1 MAPVV
6 LSVREITRSFGGLVA
21 VNGLSLDVTAGEV
34 HAVIGP
40 NGAGK
45 TTLISLLSGELLPER
60 GEVTFAGR
68 TVTALPAHARAQLG
82 MARSFQITN
91 LMLDMTVLDNVML
104 AIQARGSGAWR
115 FWADARRQ
123 ADLVEPAL
131 AALDRVGLAARAAEQ
146 ARILSHGEH
155 RQLEIA
161 VALATR
167 PTLLLLDEPMAGM
180 GAEESRRM
188 ISLLSS
194 LNSEMP
200 MLLVEHDMD
209 AVFTLASRITVLVN
223 GRAVASGPP
232 ERIRNDEAVRRAYL
246 GEEEL

>member
-1 MAPVV
+1 MAAAV

-21 VNGLSLDVTAGEV
+21 VDSLSLDVVEGEL

-45 TTLISLLSGELLPER
+45 TTLISLLSGELLPDR

-68 TVTALPAHARAQLG
+68 TVTALPAHARARLG
-82 MARSFQITN
+82 MARSFQITS
-91 LMLDMTVLDNVML
+91 LMLDMSVLDNVML
-104 AIQARGSGAWR
+104 SVQARGSGAWR

-123 ADLVEPAL
+123 AELVEPAM
-131 AALDRVGLAARAAEQ
+131 AALERVGLAGRAAEQ
-146 ARILSHGEH
+146 ARTLSHGEH

-161 VALATR
+161 VALATG

-180 GAEESRRM
+180 GAEESRQM
-188 ISLLSS
+188 ITLLRT

-232 ERIRNDEAVRRAYL
+232 ERIRSDQAVRRAYL